1 MKPRILTVSSAY
13 MEFALRLDKFPDE
26 GEVVAEKEYEYIA
39 GGRGVGAA
47 VALAKLGAD
56 SIFCTKLGTDG
67 NGAKLRNYCE
77 DIGIDTRF
85 ISMDRT
91 KKTGMYFNVYEED
104 GNKRIV
110 RYPGTNLL
118 LRRTDVEE
126 AFTCYPDALLLQF
139 DVPADSAIAA
149 TQYAAEQDIPV
160 FVDAGPI
167 NPELN
172 ISKLDRVEVF
182 SPNADETYAYSGVY
196 PSDVNKCIKAC
207 MALEQK
213 IKAKYY
219 VLKLGSRGC
228 FLYDGKY
235 YKFFPAIEVNAVDH
249 GSAGE
254 AFTSALALEYMR
266 TGGDIKSACE
276 YANVV
281 GAITVTRPGTA
292 KSIPSASEVESFL
305 AKLNEEQ
312 ISEEI

>member
-13 MEFALRLDKFPDE
+13 MEFALRLDKFPDS
-26 GEVVAEKEYEYIA
+26 GEIAADKEYEYIA

-77 DIGIDTRF
+77 NIGIDTRF

-91 KKTGMYFNVYEED
+91 KKTGMFFIVCESN

-110 RYPGTNLL
+110 RYPGANDLL
-118 LRRTDVEE
+118 LRSDVEE

-139 DVPADSAIAA
+139 DVPADAAIAA
-149 TQYAAEQDIPV
+149 TQYANEQDIPV
-160 FVDAGPI
+160 FVDAGPL
-167 NPELN
+167 NPDIN
-172 ISKLDRVEVF
+172 ISKLERVEVF
-182 SPNADETYAYSGVY
+182 SPNADEVCAYTGIY
-196 PSDVNKCIKAC
+196 PSDINKCIKAC
-207 MALEQK
+207 MTLEQK
-213 IKAKYY
+213 INAKYY

-235 YKFFPAIEVNAVDH
+235 YKLFPAIEVDTVDH

-254 AFTSALALEYMR
+254 AFTAALALEYMR
-266 TGGDIKSACE
+266 TENIKSACE
-276 YANVV
+276 FANVV
-281 GAITVTRPGTA
+281 GAITVTKPGTA
-292 KSIPSASEVESFL
+292 RSIPSAADVKNFL
-305 AKLNEEQ
+305 EERERLLN
-312 ISEEI
+312 SEEI